1 MRKGSTNSAMNMLK
15 DNMYNEV
22 PPLNK
27 ITLKQLKQKHPQDS
41 KLYPEVLLSNIPE
54 KNTSLKLKGGTFKRK
69 KPVLKAHNREG
80 PS

>member
-1 MRKGSTNSAMNMLK
+1 MRKGSTNSAMNMST
-15 DNMYNEV
+15 DNMHNEV

-54 KNTSLKLKGGTFKRK
+54 KTL
-69 KPVLKAHNREG
+69 H
-80 PS
+80 